1 MTNVRMANAKDF
13 IARVKHEME
22 KTDEKGRPRLL
33 MSYLGADGS
42 LSQLRVTDMTVYTL
56 GDFPMI
62 EVVGYDGLQATV
74 TTKNFLFTPYSIG
87 ALSFEG
93 TAEEITAVKSEER
106 KNGNGNDKVAEALE
120 EAIAEVEA
128 VADKAI
134 KRTRKPK
141 KRTRKRADDGARR
154 FAEVKAKILESWS
167 PEDFTAKE
175 WESAWDDVAPTVS
188 DLSDNDLTEAVME
201 FLGLDD

>member
-1 MTNVRMANAKDF
+1 MANAKDF
-13 IARVKHEME
+13 IARIGKELE
-22 KTDEKGRPRLL
+22 KRDEKGRPRLL

-42 LSQLRVTDMTVYTL
+42 LSQLRVTDMTIYTL

-106 KNGNGNDKVAEALE
+106 KNGNGNGNDTEAEAIRK
-120 EAIAEVEA
+120 AIAEVEA
-128 VADKAI
+128 VAEKD
-134 KRTRKPK
+134 R
-141 KRTRKRADDGARR
+141 KRTRKRKPTRER
-154 FAEVKAKILESWS
+154 VKAQKGYDRFKAVKEAILEEYSADSFGENEWKDAY
-167 PEDFTAKE
+167 ED
-175 WESAWDDVAPTVS
+175 VGPTIG
-188 DLSDNDLTEAVME
+188 DLSDKDLTEAVSE